1 MENSSNSSELKFTS
15 LRKAADALYN
25 AGYEV
30 SRSKMS
36 RDKKN
41 GLIDFNQDGSVY
53 QKEVEK
59 YARLLKKREAAME
72 DNHEKAA
79 VKSDWEIKNLQI
91 QHERRV
97 FELEKEKGKYIERAL
112 FEAELAARAAI
123 LETGL
128 KHYFSSKVQELVALV
143 CGKPEKTP
151 EFIQRMNAVVDE
163 ELSRYA
169 TTKNFHV
176 VFIGDSDATADV

>member
-1 MENSSNSSELKFTS
+1 MENALEPRFPS
-15 LRKAADALYN
+15 LRKAVAALYN

-41 GLIDFNQDGSVY
+41 GLIDFNADGSVD
-53 QKEVEK
+53 QREVEK
-59 YARLLKKREAAME
+59 YARLLKKREAALE

-91 QHERRV
+91 KHERQI
-97 FELEKEKGKYIERAL
+97 FELEKDKGKYIERAM

-128 KHYFSSKVQELVALV
+128 KHYFSSKIQELVAV
-143 CGKPEKTP
+143 VGGRPEKSP
-151 EFIQRMNAVVDE
+151 EFMQRINAVVDE

-176 VFIGDSDATADV
+176 VFIGDNDAAANV

>member
-1 MENSSNSSELKFTS
+1 MTDTLHLKFSS
-15 LRKAADALYN
+15 LRKATEALYN

-30 SRSKMS
+30 SKSKMS

-41 GLIDFNQDGSVY
+41 GLIDFNSDGSVD

-59 YARLLKKREAAME
+59 YSRLLKKREAALE

-91 QHERRV
+91 QHEKRV
-97 FELEKEKGKYIERAL
+97 FELEKDMGKYIERAM

-128 KHYFSSKVQELVALV
+128 KHYFSSKIQELVTLV
-143 CGKPEKTP
+143 GGKPEKSP
-151 EFIQRMNAVVDE
+151 EFMQRLNALVDE

-176 VFIGDSDATADV
+176 VFIGDHDATADV

>member
-1 MENSSNSSELKFTS
+1 MENPLELKFPS
-15 LRKAADALYN
+15 LRKAAEALHN

-41 GLIDFNQDGSVY
+41 GLIDFNPDGSVD

-59 YARLLKKREAAME
+59 YARLLTKREPALE

-79 VKSDWEIKNLQI
+79 VKSAWEIKTLQI
-91 QHERRV
+91 KHEKLL
-97 FELEKEKGKYIERAL
+97 FELEREKGKYIEKAM
-112 FEAELAARAAI
+112 FEVELAARAAI

-128 KHYFSSKVQELVALV
+128 KHYFSSKIQELVALV
-143 CGKPEKTP
+143 GGKPEKSP
-151 EFIQRMNAVVDE
+151 EFLQRLNAVVDE

-176 VFIGDSDATADV
+176 VFIGDADATADI

>member
-1 MENSSNSSELKFTS
+1 MENPSELKFPS
-15 LRKAADALYN
+15 LRKAAEALYN

-41 GLIDFNQDGSVY
+41 GLIDFNDDGSVD

-59 YARLLKKREAAME
+59 YARLLKKREPALE

-79 VKSDWEIKNLQI
+79 VKSEWEIKTMKVKHDKL
-91 QHERRV
+91 V
-97 FELEKEKGKYIERAL
+97 FEFEKEKGKYIEKAM

-128 KHYFSSKVQELVALV
+128 KHYFSAKIQELVALV
-143 CGKPEKTP
+143 GGKPEKSP
-151 EFIQRMNAVVDE
+151 EFMQRLNTVVDE

-169 TTKNFHV
+169 TTRNFHV
-176 VFIGDSDATADV
+176 IFIGEENATADL

>member
-1 MENSSNSSELKFTS
+1 MPMKAAAELTFPS
-15 LRKAADALYN
+15 LRKAAEALHD

-30 SRSKMS
+30 SRSKLS

-41 GLIDFNQDGSVY
+41 GLIDFNADGSVD

-59 YARLLKKREAAME
+59 YSRLLKKREATMG

-79 VKSDWEIKNLQI
+79 EKSEWEIKNLQVK
-91 QHERRV
+91 HDKMV
-97 FELEKEKGKYIERAL
+97 FELEKERGKYIERAL

-123 LETGL
+123 FETGL
-128 KHYFSSKVQELVALV
+128 KHFFSANIQELVAMV
-143 CGKPEKTP
+143 GGNPEKSP
-151 EFIQRMNAVVDE
+151 EFLQRLNTLVDD

-176 VFIGDSDATADV
+176 VFISDDAKADI

>member
-1 MENSSNSSELKFTS
+1 MKNSSEELKFPS
-15 LRKAADALYN
+15 LRKAAEALYN

-30 SRSKMS
+30 SRSKLS

-41 GLIDFNQDGSVY
+41 GLIDFNADGSVD

-59 YARLLKKREAAME
+59 YSRLLKKRKAAMG

-79 VKSDWEIKNLQI
+79 VKLDEEIHNLRI
-91 QHERRV
+91 RNGKLLLE
-97 FELEKEKGKYIERAL
+97 FEKEQGKYIERDLVA
-112 FEAELAARAAI
+112 AEMAGKAAI
-123 LETGL
+123 LEVGL
-128 KHYFSSKVQELVALV
+128 KHAISSKLQVIIHMVA
-143 CGKPEKTP
+143 GNPEKSP
-151 EFIQRMNAVVDE
+151 ELLQWLNALVDE

-176 VFIGDSDATADV
+176 VFIGEDDAEAEADI

>member
-1 MENSSNSSELKFTS
+1 MADIPDLKFSS
-15 LRKAADALYN
+15 LRKATEALYN
-25 AGYEV
+25 AGYEI
-30 SRSKMS
+30 SKSKMS

-41 GLIDFNQDGSVY
+41 GLIDFNPDRSVD

-59 YARLLKKREAAME
+59 YARLLKKREAALG

-79 VKSDWEIKNLQI
+79 VKTDEEIKNIRLKN
-91 QHERRV
+91 EKLL
-97 FELEKEKGKYIERAL
+97 FELERDMGKYIERAM

-123 LETGL
+123 FETGL
-128 KHYFSSKVQELVALV
+128 KHYFSSKIQELVALV
-143 CGKPEKTP
+143 GGKPEKSP
-151 EFIQRMNAVVDE
+151 EFMQRLNAVVDE

-176 VFIGDSDATADV
+176 VFIGDHDATADV

>member
-1 MENSSNSSELKFTS
+1 MENSSELKFPS
-15 LRKAADALYN
+15 MRKAADALYD

-41 GLIDFNQDGSVY
+41 GLIDFNPDGSVD
-53 QKEVEK
+53 QREVEK
-59 YARLLKKREAAME
+59 YSRLLKKREAALE
-72 DNHEKAA
+72 DNHEKVA
-79 VKSDWEIKNLQI
+79 VKSEWEIKTLKI
-91 QHERRV
+91 KHEKLL
-97 FELEKEKGKYIERAL
+97 FELEREKGKYIERSL

-123 LETGL
+123 LEAGL
-128 KHYFSSKVQELVALV
+128 KHYFSSKIQELVALV
-143 CGKPEKTP
+143 GGKPEKSP
-151 EFIQRMNAVVDE
+151 EFMQRLNAVVDE

-176 VFIGDSDATADV
+176 VFIGDDDATADV